1 MAEDTRH
8 RTRQEAAVAWCGAH
22 VIELAGVGV
31 PLIGGVVLTPWLDL
45 IAAALAGLWAANEI
59 RLHRTTRVARQAAV
73 TTSPAPRQ
81 LAPAHDSTAPA
92 PAEGSDRKE
101 AKA

>member
-1 MAEDTRH
+1 M
-8 RTRQEAAVAWCGAH
+8 AWCGTH

-31 PLIGGVVLTPWLDL
+31 PLVAGLVWTPWLDL
-45 IAAALAGLWAANEI
+45 IAGVLAGVWAANEI
-59 RLHRTTRVARQAAV
+59 RLHRTTREARQAAV

-81 LAPAHDSTAPA
+81 LAPANDSTTPA
-92 PAEGSDRKE
+92 PAEGTDRKE